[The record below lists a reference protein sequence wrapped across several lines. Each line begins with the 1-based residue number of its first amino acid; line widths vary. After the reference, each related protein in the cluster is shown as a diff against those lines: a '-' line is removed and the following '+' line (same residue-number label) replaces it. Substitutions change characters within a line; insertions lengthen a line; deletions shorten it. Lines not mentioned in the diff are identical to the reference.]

1 MRNLSYF
8 LAAFLVICLIG
19 LSTGCSMPLRKPE
32 PYEQRQQ
39 QAQRDAGDGA
49 DQKGLFHGG
58 SPLAIRVIKGFFT
71 LVSRLP
77 LSN

>member
-39 QAQRDAGDGA
+39 QAQRDAGDGES
-49 DQKGLFHGG
+49 G
-58 SPLAIRVIKGFFT
+58 V
-71 LVSRLP
+71 
-77 LSN
+77 